1 MLKRFLLSANATRL
15 TFVLSLGLLFAGSV
29 WAQGTGRITG
39 TVREKGTG
47 DLLIGANLIFQGT
60 AIGSVTD
67 LRGQFTINGAPAGR
81 RVLVVSYIGYRTLE
95 LEVTVVAGDL
105 RQLTIEM
112 EWMGVVGEDVVITA
126 QARGQLNAINQQL
139 SSNTIS
145 NIVSSDRIQEIPDV
159 NAAESIGR
167 LPGVSIQRS
176 GGEANRIAIRGL
188 SPKYNTVTVNGVRV
202 PSTGNND
209 RSVDL
214 SLISSN
220 MLDGIE
226 VTKALTPDKDADALG
241 GSVDLRLRTAPDKF
255 LLDLQAQGGYT
266 ALQRSYDNY
275 KLVGTVSDRFLNGGR
290 VGAILTVNADRYNRS
305 ADQFSGSYALQPNP
319 QNNNEREPTVNA
331 LNLQENA
338 VNRERLGL
346 SLTTDLRIP
355 GGRVTVNG
363 FYNEIINDWTQRRNE
378 LNVSSIQHRYAFSD
392 NRTKVWMS
400 TIGVGVEQDLRWFS
414 YDLGYSTVES
424 RNRAPENFTWDFME
438 ESAGPPTV
446 AMRFVP
452 PDSVPSKFFNN
463 LDNTFFND
471 MGINSSVAREDETTW
486 QANLKI
492 PFRLGRHITGYV
504 KGGGKMLEKNRSYDE
519 ESIGVGLYYGGSM
532 ALRNIIA
539 QELPELGL
547 ATQMQR
553 FGLSYFQDEYT
564 RSNFLAG
571 RYPLGYTLNG
581 NSLRKVT
588 EVSRPYML
596 YFGQNSLGNDYEGYE
611 RITAGYAMMTIN
623 VSRFLT
629 FMPGFRYEEEHTR
642 YSAKFVRGMEDRLVG
657 FDVAYTDTSTTRRNS
672 FLLPMLHLQI
682 KPMKQVNLRLAYTE
696 TLTRPDYRQFAPITY
711 ISRFGNWVTAPNTRL
726 KTANARN
733 YDASLS
739 INQNHVGLFTVS
751 GFYKEMDNMIWGVS
765 FPKLPEQTIL
775 PDLVLPGVTGA
786 PTVNT
791 SLNNQ
796 YLATITGVEF
806 DWQTSFWYLPSLLKG
821 LVLNVNHTLLESET
835 KYPQIFSQQVPIL
848 PRPRTPP
855 FNRTVLVDTFRVGR
869 MFDQPSSITNVT
881 VGYDFKGFSARLSY
895 LFQADVLTGLASTPA
910 GDRFT
915 ADYRRWD
922 LALKQRLP
930 YNAQVYANFNN
941 LNNRADRNFQS
952 EIGAY
957 PTFIE
962 YYGFTMDVGVRFTF

>member
-1 MLKRFLLSANATRL
+1 MLKRFCPSANATRL
-15 TFVLSLGLLFAGSV
+15 MVVLSVGLLFASTA
-29 WAQGTGRITG
+29 WAQGTGRISG
-39 TVREKGTG
+39 TVREKGNG
-47 DLLIGANLIFQGT
+47 DLLIGANLIFKGT

-67 LRGQFTINGAPAGR
+67 LRGRYTINGVPAGR

-95 LEVTVVAGDL
+95 LDVNVVAGDL
-105 RQLTIEM
+105 LQLNVEM
-112 EWMGVVGEDVVITA
+112 EWIGVVGEDVVITA

-202 PSTGNND
+202 PSTSSND

-255 LLDLQAQGGYT
+255 LIDLQAQGGYT
-266 ALQRSYDNY
+266 ALQQSYDNY
-275 KLVGTVSDRFLNGGR
+275 KLVGTVSNRFLRGGR
-290 VGAILTVNADRYNRS
+290 IGAILTVNADRYNRS
-305 ADQFSGSYALQPNP
+305 ADQFSGSYTLIANP
-319 QNNNEREPTVNA
+319 QNNNEREPTVNS
-331 LNLQENA
+331 LNLQENS
-338 VNRERLGL
+338 VNRERLGT
-346 SLTTDLRIP
+346 SLTTDIRIP
-355 GGRVTVNG
+355 GGRVTLNG

-378 LNVSSIQHRYAFSD
+378 LNVNSIQHRYAFSD
-392 NRTKVWMS
+392 NWTKAWMS
-400 TIGVGVEQDLRWFS
+400 TVGIGVEQQLRWFS
-414 YDLGYSTVES
+414 YDLGYSTVNS
-424 RNRAPENFTWDFME
+424 RNRAPENLSWDFME

-446 AMRFVP
+446 AMQFVP

-463 LDNTFFND
+463 LDNTFFNN
-471 MGINSSVAREDETTW
+471 MAINSSVAREEESTW

-492 PFRLGRHITGYV
+492 PFRMGRHITGYV
-504 KGGGKMLEKNRSYDE
+504 KGGGKMLEKNRSYDQ

-532 ALRNIIA
+532 PLRNIIA

-553 FGLSYFQDEYT
+553 FGLSYFQDDYT

-571 RYPLGYTLNG
+571 RYPLGYTLNA

-611 RITAGYAMMTIN
+611 RITAGYAMMSLN
-623 VSRFLT
+623 VSRFIT
-629 FMPGFRYEEEHTR
+629 IMPGFRYEEEHTR
-642 YSAKFVRGMEDRLVG
+642 YRAKFVRGMEDRLVG

-672 FLLPMLHLQI
+672 FLLPMIHLQI
-682 KPMKQVNLRLAYTE
+682 KPVKQVNLRLAYTE

-711 ISRFGNWVTAPNTRL
+711 ISRFGDWVTAPNTRL

-765 FPKLPEQTIL
+765 FPRLPGQTIL

-786 PTVNT
+786 PTINT
-791 SLNNQ
+791 SLNNT
-796 YLATITGVEF
+796 YLATMKGVEF

-821 LVLNVNHTLLESET
+821 LVLNVNHTVLESET
-835 KYPQIFSQQVPIL
+835 KYPQIFSKQVPIV

-855 FNRTVLVDTFRVGR
+855 FNRTVMVDTFRVGR

-922 LALKQRLP
+922 LALKQQLP
-930 YNAQVYANFNN
+930 RNVQVYANFNN
-941 LNNRADRNFQS
+941 INNREDRNFQS
-952 EIGAY
+952 SIGAY